1 MKPTKIEYYNSIENL
16 PLYNW
21 DKYLTTKDNNW
32 FVMGFNGRQ
41 KKIDNEDLP
50 HIEVKIQDEYLLA
63 VNDRVFNLKLQK
75 WAIIENLTT
84 KYNIVSLLI
93 KVIWDGFA
101 PNQMEMRYK
110 FIDKLSLLGFPME
123 KVNTLDGDKEE
134 LLRISTEV
142 EGIKNKIIL
151 LQNELKGDSQKESS
165 SLQKQLQIVTLGLG
179 YNYRLDPRQVML
191 AEWLE
196 MCKLMEEKAK
206 NN

>member
-1 MKPTKIEYYNSIENL
+1 MKPTKTEYYDTIENL

-32 FVMGFNGRQ
+32 FVVGFDGRQ
-41 KKIDNEDLP
+41 KKITVDELS

-75 WAIIENLTT
+75 WAKIENLTT
-84 KYNIVSLLI
+84 KYNIVSLLL
-93 KVIWDGFA
+93 KVLWDGFA
-101 PNQMEMRYK
+101 TNQMEMRYK
-110 FIDKLSLLGFPME
+110 FIDKLGLLGFKME
-123 KVNTLDGDKEE
+123 KINTLEGDKEE
-134 LLRISTEV
+134 LLRINTEV

-165 SLQKQLQIVTLGLG
+165 SLQKQIQIITLGLG
-179 YNYRLDPRQVML
+179 YNYRLDPKQVTV

-196 MCKLMEEKAK
+196 MCKLMEEKSK
-206 NN
+206 SN